1 MEMQLTFAEAIS
13 GMFQVGILFTLVAIY
28 WELRRGAR
36 KNAE

>member
-1 MEMQLTFAEAIS
+1 MDMQLTFGETVL

-36 KNAE
+36 KNTE

>member
-1 MEMQLTFAEAIS
+1 MDMQLTFSETIG

-36 KNAE
+36 KKPE